1 MTVKRTNNIDLL
13 RFVLA
18 SMVFLV
24 HVHVLSG
31 VQELGFLS
39 RYVSADLAVKGFFV
53 VSGFLIFRSFEASR
67 SVTDYFDKRA
77 RRIYPAYAC
86 VIFVSVL
93 IGAFIT
99 NLGWSDYISLS
110 LLKYLAANLVFLNF
124 LALNLPGVFTG
135 NSLEAVNGA
144 LWTLK
149 IEVAFYLVVPLIA
162 LFFRRF
168 GFLRVFTVLYAMSV
182 VYLLVLE
189 TMAQRT
195 GNPLLELLARQL
207 PGQLTYFLIGGAFH
221 YHKALLD
228 RWTMPISVLSVTWLL
243 FRSAPFDAI
252 LTPICLGFVVMY
264 FAMGIPSLGNFGRHG
279 DLSYGV
285 YIIHFPVL
293 QFLVWKGFFARNP
306 VVAFILAIVVI
317 ICLAWVSWH
326 LIEKRWLRKSSH
338 YVLSAGQVPDEAE
351 GMKAE

>member
-1 MTVKRTNNIDLL
+1 MNAVRTNNFDLL

-31 VQELGFLS
+31 APELNFLS

-53 VSGFLIFRSFEASR
+53 VSGFLIFRSFDASR
-67 SVTDYFDKRA
+67 SASDYFDKRV

-86 VIFVSVL
+86 VILASAF

-99 NLGWSDYISLS
+99 QLSLSEYLSLS
-110 LLKYLAANLVFLNF
+110 LLKYLGANLLFLNF
-124 LALNLPGVFTG
+124 LALELPGVFTG
-135 NSLEAVNGA
+135 NPFQAVNGA

-162 LFFRRF
+162 WLFRRL
-168 GFLRVFTVLYAMSV
+168 GFWRVFIGLYATSV

-189 TMAQRT
+189 AMAQRT
-195 GNPLLELLARQL
+195 GSPIFELFARQL
-207 PGQLTYFLIGGAFH
+207 PGQLTYFLVGGAFH
-221 YHKALLD
+221 Y
-228 RWTMPISVLSVTWLL
+228 RP
-243 FRSAPFDAI
+243 AI
-252 LTPICLGFVVMY
+252 LNRGALPMVLLSIAWLVFGSAALNAIVTPICLGVVVMY
-264 FAMGIPSLGNFGRHG
+264 FAIGIPSFANLGRYG
-279 DLSYGV
+279 DLSYGI

-293 QFLVWKGFFARNP
+293 QFLVWKGIFAKNP
-306 VVAFILAIVVI
+306 VWAFILAIIVVVV
-317 ICLAWVSWH
+317 LAWVSWH

-338 YVLSAGQVPDEAE
+338 YVLATSHA
-351 GMKAE
+351 

>member
-135 NSLEAVNGA
+135 NSLEAVNGE
-144 LWTLK
+144 
-149 IEVAFYLVVPLIA
+149 EVQEY
-162 LFFRRF
+162 
-168 GFLRVFTVLYAMSV
+168 
-182 VYLLVLE
+182 
-189 TMAQRT
+189 Q
-195 GNPLLELLARQL
+195 
-207 PGQLTYFLIGGAFH
+207 IG
-221 YHKALLD
+221 
-228 RWTMPISVLSVTWLL
+228 
-243 FRSAPFDAI
+243 
-252 LTPICLGFVVMY
+252 CE
-264 FAMGIPSLGNFGRHG
+264 
-279 DLSYGV
+279 
-285 YIIHFPVL
+285 VL
-293 QFLVWKGFFARNP
+293 Q
-306 VVAFILAIVVI
+306 
-317 ICLAWVSWH
+317 
-326 LIEKRWLRKSSH
+326 
-338 YVLSAGQVPDEAE
+338 Q
-351 GMKAE
+351 